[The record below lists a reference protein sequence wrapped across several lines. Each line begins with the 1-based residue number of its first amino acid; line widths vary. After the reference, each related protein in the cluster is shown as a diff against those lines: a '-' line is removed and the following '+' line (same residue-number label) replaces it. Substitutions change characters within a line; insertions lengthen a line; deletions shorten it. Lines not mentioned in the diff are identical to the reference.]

1 MSQESNFQSVSL
13 SLIRLFNTPKTNKNK
28 NTNKRSLS
36 LSLSLSLEQKRAKNK
51 EEETTSSESSLFEMI
66 FVLSVGC
73 FFSSKNQ

>member
-36 LSLSLSLEQKRAKNK
+36 LSLSLEQKRAKNK

-66 FVLSVGC
+66 FVLLSVGC

>member
-28 NTNKRSLS
+28 NTNKRS